1 MAAYTDHAFLFTSE
15 TDLLPIWF
23 AYDQHFPSEIL
34 AENLWDDDTFASYSN
49 FLPQQHC
56 SENEYEVNNAS
67 LGCALDFQMSSHA
80 VNNQDEDTTLFRN
93 DSTEL
98 VAPLY
103 TMTTEGREVVWE
115 IPSIPAMDFSGSYH
129 EEKRELI
136 LVHNQE
142 TSFYGGESSEDC
154 VKDVEASLSD
164 VKNLSD
170 EDEEINAENDEEREA
185 LALDVIDDMNCGEM
199 CDPGDF
205 KLPASKSPIMEAMVV
220 CAIKNWGLVLHKS
233 SPNQVVF
240 RVTDFERYYKISR
253 AICSKQHPTE
263 DIGSRVKSLRRWFD
277 NFPKKKDR
285 QDNPNFLLAV
295 KSSGTKKV
303 NEMIERNTRLL
314 GVQKRRRRQ

>member
-1 MAAYTDHAFLFTSE
+1 MATYHDHAFLFTSE
-15 TDLLPIWF
+15 TDLLPVWF

-34 AENLWDDDTFASYSN
+34 AENLWDDDDTFASYSH
-49 FLPQQHC
+49 FLPHC
-56 SENEYEVNNAS
+56 SENECEVLNTNAS
-67 LGCALDFQMSSHA
+67 LGCALEQMASQV
-80 VNNQDEDTTLFRN
+80 VNNQEDSTTLLRN
-93 DSTEL
+93 ATEL

-103 TMTTEGREVVWE
+103 AMTEGREVVWE
-115 IPSIPAMDFSGSYH
+115 IPSIPSVDYNGGYH
-129 EEKRELI
+129 EKRELV

-142 TSFYGGESSEDC
+142 TSLYGGESSEDS
-154 VKDVEASLSD
+154 VKDGEILSD
-164 VKNLSD
+164 GKNLSD
-170 EDEEINAENDEEREA
+170 EDEELYAENDEGREA
-185 LALDVIDDMNCGEM
+185 EGLEVIDDMSCGELS
-199 CDPGDF
+199 DPADF

-240 RVTDFERYYKISR
+240 RVTDFESYYKISR